1 MPIKGFG
8 GVSQGGEILKE
19 LHGEIERVLEP
30 LVGKPVTVTAIVDIM
45 NLIGKCVVAGNVR
58 RTAEIAFGDPE
69 SSEYIDLK
77 DYTVNPQR
85 MAYGWTSNNS
95 VFATLGMDYGPI
107 CERVRKNGEPGFA
120 WLSNMQVRGCDED
133 EFCCPGWSSN

>member
-1 MPIKGFG
+1 MGLRRRVGSCQCVLATTTTVVVGIVGRVLTTPMYPTHPQLAGMPIKGFG

-69 SSEYIDLK
+69 STEYIDLK
-77 DYTVNPQR
+77 G
-85 MAYGWTSNNS
+85 AYLRT
-95 VFATLGMDYGPI
+95 
-107 CERVRKNGEPGFA
+107 
-120 WLSNMQVRGCDED
+120 
-133 EFCCPGWSSN
+133 

>member
-69 SSEYIDLK
+69 STEYIDLK
-77 DYTVNPQR
+77 GPYVCGGVC
-85 MAYGWTSNNS
+85 GW
-95 VFATLGMDYGPI
+95 VLGL
-107 CERVRKNGEPGFA
+107 V
-120 WLSNMQVRGCDED
+120 
-133 EFCCPGWSSN
+133 GWWMVGRPVG

>member
-77 DYTVNPQR
+77 GKTKGPSACLSIVHWIGRSRGVACLHRPTRMDAQQR
-85 MAYGWTSNNS
+85 KQT
-95 VFATLGMDYGPI
+95 T
-107 CERVRKNGEPGFA
+107 R
-120 WLSNMQVRGCDED
+120 
-133 EFCCPGWSSN
+133 